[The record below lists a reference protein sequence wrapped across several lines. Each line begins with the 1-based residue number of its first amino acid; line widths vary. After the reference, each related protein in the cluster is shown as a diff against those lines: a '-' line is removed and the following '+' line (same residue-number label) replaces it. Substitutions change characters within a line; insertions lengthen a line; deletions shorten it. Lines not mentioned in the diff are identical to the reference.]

1 MASQQNVEL
10 EAAKFL
16 HKLIQDSTDEP
27 AKLATK
33 LYVILQHMKSS
44 GKEHSMPY
52 QVISRAMETVINQHG
67 LDIEALKSSRLP
79 SSGGTHVGD
88 SSAARLA
95 GSSSAAG
102 VAKDTQAGLA
112 ENEMAKIDA
121 FASSRPPVGPSSA
134 GHDIYQGSVSHKS
147 GGKSFDHE
155 SPSSLDTRSANSQ
168 SQERRDSANWEKQV
182 NQKDSKK
189 SNAKRKRTDPSPA
202 MEPHVDNPNHP
213 DTRNSVVNPR
223 KGKLMNKV
231 ESPGSFS
238 VKSGAAAKIH
248 GGMPSSY
255 PVVEPG
261 FSSSMQFSGSSYDNH
276 ALVAKMHKERNME
289 AFSAMNSSLLEASS
303 GKNAVDAEQWKHG
316 LMRSAV
322 IGAPEKTIE
331 AQMLSG
337 NHGEEESKT
346 LSIGKVLDHEGGTS
360 IHQEMQ
366 IKWLR
371 AGGQTWLQK

>member
-1 MASQQNVEL
+1 
-10 EAAKFL
+10 
-16 HKLIQDSTDEP
+16 
-27 AKLATK
+27 
-33 LYVILQHMKSS
+33 
-44 GKEHSMPY
+44 
-52 QVISRAMETVINQHG
+52 METVINQHG

-95 GSSSAAG
+95 GMYLNKCLLYSWLKMPFSNASISGCHFKPLLKRGKIFYVGSSSAAG

-238 VKSGAAAKIH
+238 VKSGENTNVNIVQST
-248 GGMPSSY
+248 GQM
-255 PVVEPG
+255 E
-261 FSSSMQFSGSSYDNH
+261 QFPISSGS
-276 ALVAKMHKERNME
+276 
-289 AFSAMNSSLLEASS
+289 
-303 GKNAVDAEQWKHG
+303 
-316 LMRSAV
+316 MRS
-322 IGAPEKTIE
+322 
-331 AQMLSG
+331 M
-337 NHGEEESKT
+337 
-346 LSIGKVLDHEGGTS
+346 
-360 IHQEMQ
+360 
-366 IKWLR
+366 LR
-371 AGGQTWLQK
+371 AKQEGQSFMGKSMYSRHVSNPMPWVPNSNSLKKWKFPLQIML